1 MGEDGCDKSL
11 QLTVK
16 HFFCCL
22 NYRLLAIFPPRILKE
37 SQHHP
42 YDPHCVITECFCV
55 CVFIKMMLNGAVDSY
70 VIQDLS
76 PFTEYKVS
84 LSAIYKDETESNTV
98 DVLENTCKRSSK
110 VV

>member
-1 MGEDGCDKSL
+1 
-11 QLTVK
+11 
-16 HFFCCL
+16 
-22 NYRLLAIFPPRILKE
+22 
-37 SQHHP
+37 
-42 YDPHCVITECFCV
+42 
-55 CVFIKMMLNGAVDSY
+55 MMLNGAVDSY
-70 VIQDLS
+70 VIRDLS